1 MSYCPFNKCCEATKE
16 RCYLD
21 LSATTFQGRRS
32 NIALSS
38 TQLLLPYL
46 GTERQLPRR
55 SDSSLKAVSSLTCTN
70 IALMKPANQSTTV
83 RGGAAANGNDGER
96 TPVHDGKSCTET
108 MKEASPWWMVD
119 LLKPYPVR
127 VVRVATR
134 GCCGHQPLK
143 DIEIRVGNSSS
154 DLQRNPL
161 CAWFP
166 GTIEEGVTKTF
177 TCARTLVGQHVFLQL
192 VGVEGSL
199 SVCEVEVFTT
209 DEFSNDRCAPP
220 GSSPDVEL
228 ASFDRTCYELSIA
241 RGGSFLDARTHCQK
255 HGGDLVHGLEGA
267 ATPFLLAQLERRK
280 PTLKT
285 QLVWIGATKE
295 PGFTTR
301 TWRWVNG
308 EVVSRPS
315 WGKEQPNNYNG
326 EQNCV
331 VLDGGRNWLWND
343 VGCNLD
349 YLHWVCQRYLE
360 LRYRPTRLVSFTS
373 AHIDLSSPLCHSP
386 RPSLLG
392 DKASLEVVL
401 RISHSFLSF
410 DRIKPMSGEWAVTI
424 DFLQEAA
431 ITFLSNGSNVQS
443 PSDCGSPD
451 KLLNTT
457 ISGSNYSVEAV
468 ISYQCPLGHR
478 LVGEKNRSCTV
489 NGFWSGQA
497 PGCQYVDCGSLSKL
511 DHGVVMLEDNRTT
524 HGAWARY
531 SCHENYTLTGREKRQ
546 CGDDGK
552 WSDEPPQCLF
562 DWCPEP
568 PVVHGGTVEVSGRR
582 TGSVAIYTC
591 KSGFIPFGEPQV
603 LSCGLGGEWSGK
615 APTCKYV
622 DCGAPP
628 NTDNGRYNLLNGTTY
643 GSIVEYSC
651 DVDYWLDGTQRQS
664 CTREGRWSADTP
676 ACVLITCD
684 EPEVPP
690 NSEVVGYDFNVH
702 SSIEYRCEVGHLL
715 RGEAIRECTMQGEWS
730 GEPPA
735 CEYIDC
741 GKVPSMPYGSVTYVN
756 ETTYIGSQILYSC
769 VRNYRLTGVSYR
781 ECQENKQWSG
791 ESSRCEEIRCPE
803 PTLTDHSILS
813 VTGNDRVYGRTL
825 IRTADSAASVTTYKI
840 GALAKYRCERGYKI
854 VGEPLS
860 TCEDTGRWSG
870 EMPQCACEY
879 NCHTPDTYIDTP
891 VNYQQQGDA
900 FFTPKNSFTKNVN
913 DAHLRTHDLAVDD
926 PTNYNVRVNT
936 NNLMNYQIQEVK
948 SHFLDNNI
956 ISSPVNRHKF
966 GIEKP
971 VIHVPVNYLRPEAR
985 PWRGNMPALIL
996 DTYPPINEIQ
1006 DVNPNS
1012 QPYSRH
1018 QNEQPLHTQ
1027 NKQRYKNKLK
1037 ETNKD
1042 VDCGMPE
1049 PLAHGHFT
1057 LASNATYYGVVVLY
1071 DCDPNFEL
1079 DGHGRRLCMEN
1090 GTWSSDTPVCKEI
1103 TCGNLQ
1109 TEGTMSVQVMTH
1121 SVGGVA
1127 HYSCPKGQY
1136 MVGNSTRVCTKKGTW
1151 TGHAPECKFV
1161 DCQHPG
1167 PIENGRV
1174 IVMNQTTTYN
1184 GAAEYHC
1191 VPHYERIGP
1200 YLRKCMD
1207 DGTWSGEE
1215 PRCEMTTN
1223 EVSEPQSLGMTIGI
1237 AAGVVVFLMLI
1248 LGLIYLRLRKAT
1260 PVKNTENVQAAI
1272 RKEDQNAAVMS
1283 YANLNDSNGY
1293 GMPPNHPN
1301 IYENIHDNDHTYDAP
1316 YEETRHHYEASPV
1329 SRTASGPVVT
1339 INGVAVR

>member
-1 MSYCPFNKCCEATKE
+1 MTQYVPGGELPSRSLIEDVAGGPRCRMTQYVQFN
-16 RCYLD
+16 RP
-21 LSATTFQGRRS
+21 
-32 NIALSS
+32 
-38 TQLLLPYL
+38 LLPA
-46 GTERQLPRR
+46 G
-55 SDSSLKAVSSLTCTN
+55 TN

-134 GCCGHQPLK
+134 GCCDTSFAQGLFTYSSSMAYLVLTDSSQLTSDSQHLGHQPLK

-392 DKASLEVVL
+392 DKASLV
-401 RISHSFLSF
+401 
-410 DRIKPMSGEWAVTI
+410 
-424 DFLQEAA
+424 
-431 ITFLSNGSNVQS
+431 S

-591 KSGFIPFGEPQV
+591 KSGFIPFGEPVSKQKLV
-603 LSCGLGGEWSGK
+603 FLVCCLAASEG
-615 APTCKYV
+615 
-622 DCGAPP
+622 
-628 NTDNGRYNLLNGTTY
+628 NGRVRRQRASTWTAGLPPTRTMGDTTCGTTY

-926 PTNYNVRVNT
+926 PTNYNV
-936 NNLMNYQIQEVK
+936 
-948 SHFLDNNI
+948 H
-956 ISSPVNRHKF
+956 
-966 GIEKP
+966 
-971 VIHVPVNYLRPEAR
+971 
-985 PWRGNMPALIL
+985 
-996 DTYPPINEIQ
+996 
-1006 DVNPNS
+1006 
-1012 QPYSRH
+1012 
-1018 QNEQPLHTQ
+1018 
-1027 NKQRYKNKLK
+1027 
-1037 ETNKD
+1037 

-1215 PRCEMTTN
+1215 PRLTTN

-1316 YEETRHHYEASPV
+1316 YEETRHHYEASPI

>member
-1 MSYCPFNKCCEATKE
+1 
-16 RCYLD
+16 
-21 LSATTFQGRRS
+21 
-32 NIALSS
+32 
-38 TQLLLPYL
+38 
-46 GTERQLPRR
+46 
-55 SDSSLKAVSSLTCTN
+55 
-70 IALMKPANQSTTV
+70 MKPANQSTTV

-255 HGGDLVHGLEGA
+255 HGGDLVYGLEGA

-349 YLHWVCQRYLE
+349 YLHWVCQR
-360 LRYRPTRLVSFTS
+360 
-373 AHIDLSSPLCHSP
+373 
-386 RPSLLG
+386 
-392 DKASLEVVL
+392 
-401 RISHSFLSF
+401 
-410 DRIKPMSGEWAVTI
+410 
-424 DFLQEAA
+424 
-431 ITFLSNGSNVQS
+431 S

-478 LVGEKNRSCTV
+478 LVGERNRSCTV

-497 PGCQYVDCGSLSKL
+497 PGCQYVDCGSLPKL

-591 KSGFIPFGEPQV
+591 KSGFIPFGEPV

-741 GKVPSMPYGSVTYVN
+741 GKVPSMPYGSVTYIN

-870 EMPQCACEY
+870 EMPQCAY
-879 NCHTPDTYIDTP
+879 
-891 VNYQQQGDA
+891 
-900 FFTPKNSFTKNVN
+900 
-913 DAHLRTHDLAVDD
+913 
-926 PTNYNVRVNT
+926 
-936 NNLMNYQIQEVK
+936 
-948 SHFLDNNI
+948 
-956 ISSPVNRHKF
+956 
-966 GIEKP
+966 
-971 VIHVPVNYLRPEAR
+971 
-985 PWRGNMPALIL
+985 
-996 DTYPPINEIQ
+996 
-1006 DVNPNS
+1006 
-1012 QPYSRH
+1012 
-1018 QNEQPLHTQ
+1018 
-1027 NKQRYKNKLK
+1027 
-1037 ETNKD
+1037 

-1151 TGHAPECKFV
+1151 TGHTPECNKIRQRVEDITKAMSSLPV
-1161 DCQHPG
+1161 DMLATRGNVLFHEFPVMISLGIEHLFEAVHPG

-1237 AAGVVVFLMLI
+1237 AAGVVVFLMFI

-1339 INGVAVR
+1339 INANKMASRKATGRRATTKKRAQRATSNVFAMFDQAQIQEFKEAFNMIDQNRDGFVDKEDLHDMLASLGKNPNEDYLEGMMNEAPGPINFTMFLTLFGERLQGTDPEDVIKNAFGCFDEDNKGIINEERLRELLTSMGDRFTDEEVRTTWAVDEMYREAPIKSGMFDYIEFTRILKHGAKDKDDQ

>member
-1 MSYCPFNKCCEATKE
+1 
-16 RCYLD
+16 
-21 LSATTFQGRRS
+21 
-32 NIALSS
+32 
-38 TQLLLPYL
+38 
-46 GTERQLPRR
+46 
-55 SDSSLKAVSSLTCTN
+55 
-70 IALMKPANQSTTV
+70 
-83 RGGAAANGNDGER
+83 
-96 TPVHDGKSCTET
+96 
-108 MKEASPWWMVD
+108 MVI
-119 LLKPYPVR
+119 LF
-127 VVRVATR
+127 
-134 GCCGHQPLK
+134 C
-143 DIEIRVGNSSS
+143 
-154 DLQRNPL
+154 
-161 CAWFP
+161 
-166 GTIEEGVTKTF
+166 
-177 TCARTLVGQHVFLQL
+177 
-192 VGVEGSL
+192 
-199 SVCEVEVFTT
+199 
-209 DEFSNDRCAPP
+209 
-220 GSSPDVEL
+220 
-228 ASFDRTCYELSIA
+228 
-241 RGGSFLDARTHCQK
+241 
-255 HGGDLVHGLEGA
+255 
-267 ATPFLLAQLERRK
+267 LLA
-280 PTLKT
+280 
-285 QLVWIGATKE
+285 
-295 PGFTTR
+295 
-301 TWRWVNG
+301 
-308 EVVSRPS
+308 
-315 WGKEQPNNYNG
+315 
-326 EQNCV
+326 
-331 VLDGGRNWLWND
+331 
-343 VGCNLD
+343 
-349 YLHWVCQRYLE
+349 
-360 LRYRPTRLVSFTS
+360 
-373 AHIDLSSPLCHSP
+373 
-386 RPSLLG
+386 
-392 DKASLEVVL
+392 
-401 RISHSFLSF
+401 
-410 DRIKPMSGEWAVTI
+410 
-424 DFLQEAA
+424 
-431 ITFLSNGSNVQS
+431 

-591 KSGFIPFGEPQV
+591 KSGFIPFGEPV

-730 GEPPA
+730 GEPPD

-741 GKVPSMPYGSVTYVN
+741 GKVPSVPYGSVTYVN

-891 VNYQQQGDA
+891 VDYQQQGDA
-900 FFTPKNSFTKNVN
+900 FFTTKNSFTKNVN

-926 PTNYNVRVNT
+926 PTNYNVCVNT
-936 NNLMNYQIQEVK
+936 NNLMNYQIQDVK
-948 SHFLDNNI
+948 SHFLENNI
-956 ISSPVNRHKF
+956 ISSPINRHKF

-985 PWRGNMPALIL
+985 PWRGNTPALIL

-1006 DVNPNS
+1006 NVNLNS

-1018 QNEQPLHTQ
+1018 QNEQPLYTQ

-1037 ETNKD
+1037 ETDKGKYDKANSQAHKYNFVDTDYNNHNDNYLPDIPNFHVKLLRNEELKLHHDMPPKLFMNNFISNSHYEPFVRTVIPHEKDRKMISKQNILPSTFHTDKRTRKPSENIPKLPVNINNAPLRLEKPSVSHRVPLDNYLVPPGSLLAPLTELYKPPEDVPSNKLFQAVQMQGPEPFSKEVHANIEHGHALD
-1042 VDCGMPE
+1042 ECWKFHNGFIVYVDCGMPE

-1071 DCDPNFEL
+1071 DCDLNFEL